1 MYKNI
6 VMYKKLLFFVG
17 VLLLLSSC
25 TNNYTIEGTVDK
37 MADGAKVL
45 LRKQVNESFVD
56 LDSTFVKNGKFVFR
70 GKQDTATMALLTV
83 ESREKLP
90 YMPVLF
96 ILENGNLKVKVRS

>member
-56 LDSTFVKNGKFVFR
+56 LDSTFVKNGNINNIIEIAKI
-70 GKQDTATMALLTV
+70 M
-83 ESREKLP
+83 
-90 YMPVLF
+90 
-96 ILENGNLKVKVRS
+96 

>member
-45 LRKQVNESFVD
+45 LRKQVNESFV
-56 LDSTFVKNGKFVFR
+56 
-70 GKQDTATMALLTV
+70 LL
-83 ESREKLP
+83 
-90 YMPVLF
+90 
-96 ILENGNLKVKVRS
+96 